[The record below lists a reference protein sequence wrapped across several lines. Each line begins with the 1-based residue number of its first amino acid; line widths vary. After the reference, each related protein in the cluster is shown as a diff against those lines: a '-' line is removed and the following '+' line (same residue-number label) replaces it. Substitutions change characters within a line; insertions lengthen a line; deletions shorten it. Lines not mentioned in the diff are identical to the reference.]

1 MIKLIAMAAMLID
14 HIGAVFF
21 PGALWLRII
30 GRLSFP
36 LFAWGIAMGSRRTRN
51 WKRYAARLLI
61 IALVTQLPYYLLFR
75 TEYWNVCFTL
85 LSGLLALRLMD
96 LRSKPLK
103 IAGLLSILALVHFLN
118 FEYGIYGVLT
128 IMVFYYYK
136 DDNFLPLYQGLLSL
150 GGVLIYRLHEIQLLS
165 AASSFLIPVLER
177 EDFPLKRWVQYGFY
191 PIHII
196 LLLVIKTI
204 AGL

>member
-136 DDNFLPLYQGLLSL
+136 DDNYLPLYQGLLSL
-150 GGVLIYRLHEIQLLS
+150 GGVLIYRLHVIQRLS